1 MSPRIEV
8 SVPRGRRSRPAIACT
23 AGPVL
28 GPEDRVVLEDIP
40 MTCVA
45 RTIMDLA
52 SSFHEDR
59 RRDRALRAA
68 GIRTARV
75 TWADLREPSR
85 LADELRRIRA
95 ARLARSGAP
104 RR

>member
-1 MSPRIEV
+1 V
-8 SVPRGRRSRPAIACT
+8 DGRAFHGGTRA
-23 AGPVL
+23 
-28 GPEDRVVLEDIP
+28 
-40 MTCVA
+40 
-45 RTIMDLA
+45 
-52 SSFHEDR
+52 FHEDR
-59 RRDRALRAA
+59 RRDRALLAA
-68 GIRTARV
+68 GIQTARV